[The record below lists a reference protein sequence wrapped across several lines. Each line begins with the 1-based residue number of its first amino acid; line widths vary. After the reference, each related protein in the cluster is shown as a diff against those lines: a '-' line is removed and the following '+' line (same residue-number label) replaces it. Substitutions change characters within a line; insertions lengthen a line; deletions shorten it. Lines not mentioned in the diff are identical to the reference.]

1 MSDETERQKSHVE
14 AGIVAMENMLA
25 DGCREDAVFIVGRI
39 RHILGV
45 LSDCESVG
53 PDAHSSIMNAEGSLS
68 DAEFEIEAAGVIPS
82 VREPITEAS
91 FPQIGPFNTEALS
104 KILDDISIR
113 SEQDYPPSH
122 PERVRHVEI
131 GTGPS
136 ALTVERGV

>member
-1 MSDETERQKSHVE
+1 MDKENQKSHVE
-14 AGIVAMENMLA
+14 AGIVAMENMLD
-25 DGCREDAVFIVGRI
+25 DGSREDAVFVVGRI

-68 DAEFEIEAAGVIPS
+68 DAEFEIEAVGVIPS

-113 SEQDYPPSH
+113 SEQDFPPTK

-136 ALTVERGV
+136 VLTAARDV

>member
-1 MSDETERQKSHVE
+1 MDKELLKSDAE

-25 DGCREDAVFIVGRI
+25 DGGHDDAVFVLERI

-45 LSDCESVG
+45 LGDCNAVG
-53 PDAHSSIMNAEGSLS
+53 ADAHSSILNAEGSLS
-68 DAEFEIEAAGVIPS
+68 DAEFEIEEAGVIPS

-113 SEQDYPPSH
+113 SEQDFPPAN

-136 ALTVERGV
+136 VLTVERGV